1 MHKEIL
7 ATGIIIILIATV
19 VSYKDINYEYA
30 EGKEMFVELWLFI
43 IGGIFAI
50 VGITK
55 KNTGFW
61 RSN

>member
-7 ATGIIIILIATV
+7 ATGIIIVLFATGLDYV
-19 VSYKDINYEYA
+19 GFNYEYA
-30 EGKEMFVELWLFI
+30 EGKEMFVALWVFI
-43 IGGIFAI
+43 IGIIFI
-50 VGITK
+50 VVGIKK